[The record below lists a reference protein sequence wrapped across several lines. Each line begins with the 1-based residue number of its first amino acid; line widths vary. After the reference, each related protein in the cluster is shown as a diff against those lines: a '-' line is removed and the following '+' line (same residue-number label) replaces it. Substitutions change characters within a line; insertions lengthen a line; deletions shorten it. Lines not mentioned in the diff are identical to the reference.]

1 MRAPPHDA
9 RALPWSRTQDR
20 EIDDMTSSAPL
31 SPQRREQQGMTW
43 IPGGSF
49 LMGSEDFYPEERP
62 ARRVEV
68 EGFWMDECPGRGAGS
83 RGFGKDPGCIP
94 VAEPPLDPAAS
105 PDAAPDA
112 LVPGALVF
120 RR

>member
-49 LMGSEDFYPEERP
+49 LMGSQDFHPEERP
-62 ARRVEV
+62 VRGVELD
-68 EGFWMDECPGRGAGS
+68 GFWIDERLVT
-83 RGFGKDPGCIP
+83 
-94 VAEPPLDPAAS
+94 VAD
-105 PDAAPDA
+105 
-112 LVPGALVF
+112 F
-120 RR
+120 RRFVKATGMSPSRSARSIPRTTPAPSPTRS